1 MACLKNSLCGINNMK
16 FNCQY
21 FNKFFRNLF
30 SGMPEE
36 LSTRND
42 LIKQMRSRILSLPTI
57 IFIAITSVL
66 IVSVSIGLDLDWGQ
80 MFENISKMRPIDY
93 VIGVCLYYTSF
104 IVRGFRWKIL
114 AKNASKTIPSNQLKT
129 NLPTT
134 LEFAK
139 FILIGWFINGIAWL
153 RLGDAYRAWSFSR
166 RFNSTFS
173 WSLGTLLTERVLD
186 MATILGI
193 LIVAILSI
201 TNIGDKASNYL
212 IYAAA
217 IMAGLLSIFLILMRL
232 FGMKL
237 AMLLPKP
244 LFAIYGMFHKGT
256 LDSLNIKQMP
266 LLILL
271 SSLGWLLEAGR
282 LFFIIKALG
291 LELSLPM
298 ILVVAVGHAI
308 LSTVPTPGGIGAVEA
323 GVTGLLALS
332 LPKNDAASVAILD
345 RSVTFLSVI
354 VFGGLVFFFFEI
366 LGIKISKKLKLPFN
380 TK

>member
-1 MACLKNSLCGINNMK
+1 MK

-237 AMLLPKP
+237 AVLLPKP